1 MTSDAAFS
9 HIGKPLLRREDRRF
23 LTGRGR
29 YLDDIVLPG
38 TLHVCFVRSPHAHA
52 RIIGIDAEEARALP
66 GVIGIFT
73 GRDLAEWTAPL
84 RLDPPIEGLHP
95 VEMTTLP
102 IHKVR
107 FHGDPVACVVA
118 QDRYIAEDAAEL
130 VSVEYEVLEAVV
142 RADAALSQDAALVD
156 DSLPDNLV
164 SHQSF
169 SNGDVAGRRA
179 EADRVVEAQFQ
190 LHRHTHVPLETRGC
204 MADWDAG
211 REHLTMHVGT
221 QAPHPFRS
229 QMAARL
235 RLEETAVTVISPDVG
250 GGFGQKIALYR
261 EELTVAALS
270 RHLRRPVRWRED
282 RLENLTSASHAR
294 ETLCR
299 TRASVRADGRILGLE
314 LELTEDFG
322 AYCFYPANYMARVI
336 AMILTG
342 PYRISDYAFDVKVVL
357 TNKCGNGPMRAPMA
371 ITSWVMDGTIDAI
384 ARELGLDPM
393 DVRRLNALRQQDLP
407 FTMPTG
413 EVLEDVTPLETL
425 EAAAAA
431 IDVKDF
437 RARQAQAR
445 EQGRYL
451 GLGIC
456 TVVESTTYG
465 SEFYKAA
472 GIPGSGHEAAWVRIE
487 PSGAVNASVGLMG
500 TGQGYE
506 TPLAQAVAEGLGVPP
521 EVVKVH
527 MGNTDIAPYGMGS
540 RGGRGATA
548 GGGTLYLCAQKAQ
561 QQVLAIAA
569 GMLNLN
575 DARGLRLQDG
585 IVERV
590 IDDAWVDTGISLG
603 DVARRAYLDPTA
615 LPEGVSPGL
624 DVSYTYDPPPMTYSN
639 ATHICEVEVEAD
651 TGRVSIA
658 RYIVAEDCGT
668 VLNPLVVRG
677 QQQGAVAMGLSG
689 ALFEEVV
696 YDQSGQNLTATLADY
711 LVATSCE
718 LPNIEILEMNTP
730 NKRTPAGIKGMAE
743 GGIMGSI
750 GSIANA
756 VNDALVPF
764 GVVLEKLPLTPQS
777 LRGLMRGKDKS
788 TETLTEVRT
797 GKE

>member
-1 MTSDAAFS
+1 
-9 HIGKPLLRREDRRF
+9 
-23 LTGRGR
+23 
-29 YLDDIVLPG
+29 
-38 TLHVCFVRSPHAHA
+38 
-52 RIIGIDAEEARALP
+52 
-66 GVIGIFT
+66 
-73 GRDLAEWTAPL
+73 
-84 RLDPPIEGLHP
+84 
-95 VEMTTLP
+95 
-102 IHKVR
+102 
-107 FHGDPVACVVA
+107 
-118 QDRYIAEDAAEL
+118 
-130 VSVEYEVLEAVV
+130 
-142 RADAALSQDAALVD
+142 
-156 DSLPDNLV
+156 
-164 SHQSF
+164 
-169 SNGDVAGRRA
+169 
-179 EADRVVEAQFQ
+179 
-190 LHRHTHVPLETRGC
+190 
-204 MADWDAG
+204 
-211 REHLTMHVGT
+211 
-221 QAPHPFRS
+221 
-229 QMAARL
+229 
-235 RLEETAVTVISPDVG
+235 
-250 GGFGQKIALYR
+250 
-261 EELTVAALS
+261 
-270 RHLRRPVRWRED
+270 
-282 RLENLTSASHAR
+282 
-294 ETLCR
+294 
-299 TRASVRADGRILGLE
+299 
-314 LELTEDFG
+314 
-322 AYCFYPANYMARVI
+322 MARVI

-384 ARELGLDPM
+384 ARELGLDPLE
-393 DVRRLNALRQQDLP
+393 VRRINALRQQDLP

-431 IDVKDF
+431 IDVAEF

-506 TPLAQAVAEGLGVPP
+506 TPLAQAVAEGLGVST

-548 GGGTLYLCAQKAQ
+548 GGGTLYLCAQKAK
-561 QQVLAIAA
+561 QQVLAIAV

-575 DARGLRLQDG
+575 DARGLRLKEG
-585 IVERV
+585 TVERM
-590 IDDAWVDTGISLG
+590 INGAWVDTGISLA

-615 LPEGVSPGL
+615 LPEGISPGL
-624 DVSYTYDPPPMTYSN
+624 DLSFTYDPPPMTYSN
-639 ATHICEVEVEAD
+639 ATHICEVEVEAG
-651 TGRVSIA
+651 TGRVSVN

-689 ALFEEVV
+689 ALFEEVI
-696 YDQSGQNLTATLADY
+696 YDESGQNITATLADY

-777 LRGLMRGKDKS
+777 LRGLMRGKNKS
-788 TETLTEVRT
+788 IETLAEVRT